1 MPNLNSC
8 IKSSQSSVTFPS
20 VPPVCPPTTFVRNNV
35 ISKPITCRD
44 SVIKCPRK
52 CLRKNTVVKKNR
64 NVVNYVREPVNNAV
78 NCSRSTSMNSS
89 GYCCII
95 ILVGI

>member
-1 MPNLNSC
+1 MYVSTSRGYTLPTSADDIFMPNLNSC

-20 VPPVCPPTTFVRNNV
+20 VPPVCPPTTSVRNNV

-52 CLRKNTVVKKNR
+52 CLRKNTVVKKI
-64 NVVNYVREPVNNAV
+64 V
-78 NCSRSTSMNSS
+78 M
-89 GYCCII
+89 
-95 ILVGI
+95 L

>member
-1 MPNLNSC
+1 MYVSTSRGYTLPTSADDTFMPNLNSC

-52 CLRKNTVVKKNR
+52 CLRKNTVVKKI
-64 NVVNYVREPVNNAV
+64 V
-78 NCSRSTSMNSS
+78 M
-89 GYCCII
+89 
-95 ILVGI
+95 L